1 MPRFIGVWVWG
12 LTLHLSG
19 GGSTWAAGPDVTT
32 DGAATVP
39 MAAMPAVTQGAT
51 AGADALEAHSP
62 DGRWTA
68 RAVGGMLQILD
79 GQGRAVR
86 QLRGTDLAGTRQGR
100 AQRVLALP
108 HRRSFLV
115 AWTALEEWWELS
127 WDPQAPPV
135 FDGLVHDYRMGEAIA
150 AAGFLHPRRIPLPAR
165 EGRPVTLEAAP
176 EGQPWAVG
184 VQGDALLIVHLDVR
198 RSVLRTTLSGARLAD
213 AAWQPADAT
222 HPARAWIPGSAELL
236 QLAPLHGGVLSRE
249 PLPASG
255 PRLSWDPAQGLR
267 ATAAD
272 GRAWLRRAPGIWEPV
287 PSAGTA
293 CTGR

>member
-1 MPRFIGVWVWG
+1 MPRFIAVLVWG
-12 LTLHLSG
+12 LTFHL
-19 GGSTWAAGPDVTT
+19 GSLLPAWAAGPD
-32 DGAATVP
+32 AR
-39 MAAMPAVTQGAT
+39 
-51 AGADALEAHSP
+51 LEAHSP

-68 RAVGGMLQILD
+68 RALDGTLQILD
-79 GQGRAVR
+79 GQGPPVR

-115 AWTALEEWWELS
+115 AWTGLEEWWELS

-165 EGRPVTLEAAP
+165 DGRPVTLEAAP

-198 RSVLRTTLSGARLAD
+198 RSVLRTELPGARPAD
-213 AAWQPADAT
+213 ATWQPADAT
-222 HPARAWIPGSAELL
+222 GPARAWIPGDAELL

-249 PLPASG
+249 PLPQPG
-255 PRLSWDPAQGLR
+255 LRLSWDPAQGLR

-272 GRAWLRRAPGIWEPV
+272 GTVQRRRAAGVWEPV
-287 PSAGTA
+287 PSAGTERR
-293 CTGR
+293 GR